1 VKRTLAYSLY
11 VARTVSFRAVV
22 LAGGGG
28 GVEVRFAKAAEQRA
42 ERMRV
47 LSRLRASR

>member
-11 VARTVSFRAVV
+11 VVRTVSLRAVV

-28 GVEVRFAKAAEQRA
+28 GVCVRFANAAEQRA
-42 ERMRV
+42 ERMRA
-47 LSRLRASR
+47 LSRFRASR